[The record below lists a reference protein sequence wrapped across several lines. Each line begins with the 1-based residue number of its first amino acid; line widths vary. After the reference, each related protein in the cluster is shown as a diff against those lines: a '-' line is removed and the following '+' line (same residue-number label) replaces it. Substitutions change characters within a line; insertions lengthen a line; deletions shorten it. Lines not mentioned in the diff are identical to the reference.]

1 MPRFRS
7 AREASPCG
15 PIVQGLWRSWVGWRR
30 TVRPRTT
37 PRRRWS
43 PGFANVTAGHARDA
57 GARRGFVFE
66 FFAVIAEALLS
77 PSVPDSSDSDQ
88 QWQQP
93 EIENHRVS

>member
-1 MPRFRS
+1 
-7 AREASPCG
+7 
-15 PIVQGLWRSWVGWRR
+15 
-30 TVRPRTT
+30 
-37 PRRRWS
+37 
-43 PGFANVTAGHARDA
+43 
-57 GARRGFVFE
+57 VFE